1 MTMPVVPP
9 TFLQLPPDFWERVAA
24 TDYRLLLLDYDG
36 TLAPFREERASAV
49 PLPGIVELLE
59 ELSRAPGCQVGILS
73 GRPVDQ
79 LIGFLGDLP
88 VHLVGESGW
97 ETRYRGSVMTRHPLP
112 LDSEA
117 MLREAFAA
125 AEASGLARHLE
136 RKRTGLVL
144 HTRGLEAAEAHALEA
159 AWRELWSARPAAR
172 DLLAFA
178 PVNGGQE
185 ARAAGRDKGTAVR
198 EMLAQ
203 CPAGTL
209 AVHVGD
215 DWTDEDAFLE
225 LFGRGFGVRVGAADR
240 PSMATGRILSCE
252 AIGSFLRMWRQ
263 ALAAAHAGEARP

>member
-1 MTMPVVPP
+1 MTTPAVSPS
-9 TFLQLPPDFWERVAA
+9 FLQLPPDFWERVAA
-24 TDYRLLLLDYDG
+24 SDYRLLLLDYDG
-36 TLAPFREERASAV
+36 TLAPFRVERASAV

-59 ELSRAPGCQVGILS
+59 DLSRASGCQVGILS
-73 GRPVDQ
+73 GRPIDQ
-79 LIGFLGDLP
+79 LTGFLGDLP
-88 VHLVGESGW
+88 VHMVGENGW
-97 ETRYRGSVMTRHPLP
+97 ETRYRGSATIRHPLP
-112 LDSEA
+112 PDSEA

-125 AEASGLARHLE
+125 ADDTGLARHLE

-144 HTRGLEAAEAHALEA
+144 HTRGLEAAETHALEA
-159 AWRELWSARPAAR
+159 AWRELWSALPAAPSF
-172 DLLAFA
+172 LVFA

-198 EMLAQ
+198 EMLEQ

-225 LFGRGFGVRVGAADR
+225 LFGSGLGVRVGAADR

-252 AIGSFLRMWRQ
+252 AIGGFLRMWRQ